1 MKRYIRRIIR
11 TLKAQGIRFRMRR
24 WREIQTWSQ
33 KDAEDYD
40 DMLRSSVEIHR
51 KKDRGYRWKPCG
63 RAFWLTHH
71 MNMKTR
77 LLYGFTFHDCIEF
90 ARRRCEGYV
99 SEAARRHEER
109 KSRQRMHAGGR
120 G

>member
-11 TLKAQGIRFRMRR
+11 KLKAQGIRFRMRR
-24 WREIQTWSQ
+24 WREIQTWSR

-40 DMLRSSVEIHR
+40 DMLRSGMEIR
-51 KKDRGYRWKPCG
+51 REKGRGHRWKPCW
-63 RAFWLTHH
+63 RAFLLTHH
-71 MNMKTR
+71 MKMKTR
-77 LLYGFTFHDCIEF
+77 LLYGFTFHDCGEF
-90 ARRRCEGYV
+90 ARRRCERYV
-99 SEAARRHEER
+99 SAAAKRHEER